1 MPFFKTTNN
10 IIKDQGEYFD
20 NNWMDSEKIVLPP
33 KTEWS
38 YDREMTIEDVD
49 LWEVIHEG
57 DFGIYASYSPYA
69 EFFMIFP
76 FYWMKDK
83 GFNIETFY
91 GKNAAS
97 LVQKRAKEMD
107 IDLMSTEVWL
117 DSDQYEKYMKS
128 KTSY

>member
-1 MPFFKTTNN
+1 
-10 IIKDQGEYFD
+10 
-20 NNWMDSEKIVLPP
+20 
-33 KTEWS
+33 
-38 YDREMTIEDVD
+38 
-49 LWEVIHEG
+49 
-57 DFGIYASYSPYA
+57 
-69 EFFMIFP
+69 MIFP

-97 LVQKRAKEMD
+97 LVQKRAKE
-107 IDLMSTEVWL
+107 IGINLNSTEVWL